1 MDTLLNIKYKISN
14 NDPGQQ
20 LQNISVLTCIF
31 LSAASGQEDAR
42 LNCN

>member
-20 LQNISVLTCIF
+20 LQNISVLT
-31 LSAASGQEDAR
+31 GRRDTGYKVP
-42 LNCN
+42 